1 MPRKSV
7 GSNAGSR
14 PKKKL
19 SAPPGARAARIV
31 WIGLAVVAGLAIV
44 LAVAGSIFLHR
55 ILASGKIKEWVNKE
69 PEKLR
74 IEYASASGWNPWA
87 VRVHGLELRSR
98 DPNVEYWFRIEDARF
113 SFSPLQLLAHRF
125 HVGRLTGSG
134 LSYRLRIRDDPKKT
148 DADHFAAQPPIPGF
162 GPRPLPPGEPI
173 PGDRN
178 PAPNEKE
185 PAGGRETHASR
196 PFTIDIDDIRIDAVR
211 EVWIELYRHHGGTGT
226 LAGSF
231 SLAPRRRAQVG
242 PARLTLSGGE
252 LSLGKHTLLRPASF
266 DTVVTIQQ
274 FDPRLVRG
282 NAVWPFISGN
292 LRLEG
297 PLAGLGFLNYFID
310 TEPRL
315 SGGAGTGRAAVDVE
329 KGHGKGSVSLESRGL
344 TAVYRKAN
352 LHGNAIARM
361 RLDDWD
367 FEHNAID
374 FSGSRIELT
383 DIDAQEPGPD
393 SRSWRGRFDLK
404 TAKLHAGATPP
415 LETQVFAHSTDA
427 RPLYTLFNVG
437 LPGWVRGLLKLEGF
451 DAQARVG
458 LGPKFTRVQGFE
470 GSGGSFRV
478 RGRYLNRKDD
488 ANGAFLIESEAL
500 SVGVAIERGKPSVK
514 LTGAQKWFEAGA
526 DPGKESGGR

>member
-1 MPRKSV
+1 MAGQSDEPKGGTKKPRKSRTA
-7 GSNAGSR
+7 SSR
-14 PKKKL
+14 
-19 SAPPGARAARIV
+19 GARAARIV
-31 WIGLAVVAGLAIV
+31 WISLAAVAGLAIV
-44 LAVAGSIFLHR
+44 LALAGSIFLHR
-55 ILASGKIKEWVNKE
+55 ILASGKIKEWVNGE

-87 VRVHGLELRSR
+87 VHVSGLELRSR
-98 DPNVEYWFRIEDARF
+98 DPNIEFWFRIENARF

-134 LSYRLRIRDDPKKT
+134 LTYRLRIRTDPKKT
-148 DADHFAAQPPIPGF
+148 EAAHYAAQPPIPGF
-162 GPRPLPPGEPI
+162 GERPLPHGEPI
-173 PGDRN
+173 PGDAH
-178 PAPNEKE
+178 PAPKEKDDVE
-185 PAGGRETHASR
+185 RAGR

-252 LSLGKHTLLRPASF
+252 LSLGKHTLLRPAAF
-266 DTVVTIQQ
+266 ETTATIQQ
-274 FDPRLVRG
+274 FDPRLVKG

-297 PLAGLGFLNYFID
+297 PVAGLGFLNYFLD
-310 TEPRL
+310 GGEPRL
-315 SGGAGTGRAAVDVE
+315 EGGAGTGRAAIDIE
-329 KGHGKGSVSLESRGL
+329 KGHGKGNVSLESGGI

-352 LHGNAIARM
+352 LRGKATVRM

-374 FSGSRIELT
+374 FSGSRIELA
-383 DIDAQEPGPD
+383 DIAASEPGPD
-393 SRSWRGRFDLK
+393 STSWWGRFDLK
-404 TAKLHAGATPP
+404 TAKLRSGATPP
-415 LETQVFAHSTDA
+415 LETQAFVHCRDA
-427 RPLYTLFNVG
+427 RPLFTLFKVG

-458 LGPKFTRVQGFE
+458 LGPKYTRVQGLE
-470 GSGGSFRV
+470 GAGGSFRI
-478 RGRYLNRKDD
+478 RGRYLNRQDD
-488 ANGAFLIESEAL
+488 ADGAFLIESNAL
-500 SVGVAIERGKPSVK
+500 SVGVGIENGKASVK
-514 LTGAQKWFEAGA
+514 LVGAEKWFEVEA
-526 DPGKESGGR
+526 GKEAAKR